1 MRSKTLMSVLAAAVL
16 AVPAIAAGAAT
27 STTTTNSAK
36 AHAAAM
42 HKRLVARDHTLAKR
56 KAYLHHGHVKRGRMT
71 IISAWSNRQL
81 VRDIHKLRRHVLGP
95 AANAA
100 VRAKLTRIARCES
113 HGNPRAVNSTG
124 TYRGKY
130 QMSIRTWRVAGGH
143 GDPAAAPEWEQDRR
157 AGIIMLRYGV
167 GQWPVCGYR

>member
-1 MRSKTLMSVLAAAVL
+1 MRSKTLMSVLVGAAL
-16 AVPAIAAGAAT
+16 AVPAVAPGAAT
-27 STTTTNSAK
+27 TTTTANDSK

-42 HKRLVARDHTLAKR
+42 HKRLVAKDHTLAKR
-56 KAYLHHGHVKRGRMT
+56 RAYLHHRHVKRGRIA
-71 IISAWSNRQL
+71 IISTWSNKQL
-81 VRDIHKLRRHVLGP
+81 VHNIHKLRRHVLGP

-100 VRAKLTRIARCES
+100 VRAKLSRIARCES
-113 HGNPRAVNSTG
+113 HGNPRAVNATG

-130 QMSIRTWRVAGGH
+130 QMSMRTWRVAGGH

-157 AGIIMLRYGV
+157 AGIILRRYGV

>member
-1 MRSKTLMSVLAAAVL
+1 MSVPAVAAL
-16 AVPAIAAGAAT
+16 AVPAIAAGAAA
-27 STTTTNSAK
+27 TTMTTADGSK
-36 AHAAAM
+36 AHATAM
-42 HKRLVARDHTLAKR
+42 HDRLVARDHTLAKR
-56 KAYLHHGHVKRGRMT
+56 KAYLHHRHVKHGRWAV
-71 IISAWSNRQL
+71 ISTWSNRQL

-113 HGNPRAVNSTG
+113 HGNPRAVNPTG

-130 QMSIRTWRVAGGH
+130 QMSMRTWRVAGGH

-157 AGIIMLRYGV
+157 AAIIMRRFGV